1 MENKEEKKAM
11 KTQIYN
17 LVVLDRSG
25 SMQSMRKAAVD
36 GFNET
41 LAGIKKA
48 QERYAETQDHYI
60 SLVAFCSCSTDKI
73 YDKVPVA
80 EAHPMKLK
88 DYQPCCCTPLYDA
101 MGFAITDIQR
111 HVKDIKDVAISV
123 TIITDGY
130 ENASKEF
137 TRTSI
142 RALVESLK
150 GQGWTF
156 TFMGANQ
163 DAALTAETLA
173 IRNSANFDATED
185 GVREAYYR
193 DSRSKFSWFSK
204 LNASFSQRKMMD
216 KDDRMKMN
224 SEMADIAFDET
235 ETEDEENYN
244 LDV

>member
-1 MENKEEKKAM
+1 MENKEEKKTM

-25 SMQSMRKAAVD
+25 SMQSIRKAAVD

-48 QERYAETQDHYI
+48 QERFAETQNHFI

-73 YDKVPVA
+73 YDMAPVA
-80 EAHPMKLK
+80 EARPLDEK

-101 MGFAITDIQR
+101 MGFAISDIQR
-111 HVKDIKDVAISV
+111 HIKEIKDVAVSV

-173 IRNSANFDATED
+173 IRNSANFDASQD
-185 GVREAYYR
+185 GMRNAYRR
-193 DSRSKFSWFSK
+193 DSRSKLSWFSK
-204 LNASFSQRKMMD
+204 LDHSYARRMVMD
-216 KDDRMKMN
+216 DEDRMKMN
-224 SEMADIAFDET
+224 SDLADDAFDET
-235 ETEDEENYN
+235 EDDDNKN
-244 LDV
+244 S

>member
-1 MENKEEKKAM
+1 MENKEEKKTM

-25 SMQSMRKAAVD
+25 SMQSIRKAAVD

-48 QERYAETQDHYI
+48 QERFAETQNHFI

-73 YDKVPVA
+73 YDMAPVA
-80 EAHPMKLK
+80 EARPLDEK

-101 MGFAITDIQR
+101 MGFAISDIQR
-111 HVKDIKDVAISV
+111 HIKEIKDVAVSV

-130 ENASKEF
+130 ENASKEY

-173 IRNSANFDATED
+173 IRNSANFDASQD
-185 GVREAYYR
+185 GMRNAYRR
-193 DSRSKFSWFSK
+193 DSRSKLSWFSK
-204 LNASFSQRKMMD
+204 LDLSYARRMVMD
-216 KDDRMKMN
+216 DEDRMKMN
-224 SEMADIAFDET
+224 SDLADDAFDET
-235 ETEDEENYN
+235 EEVDNKN
-244 LDV
+244 S

>member
-1 MENKEEKKAM
+1 MENKEEKKTM

-25 SMQSMRKAAVD
+25 SMQSIRKAAVD

-48 QERYAETQDHYI
+48 QERFAETQNHFI

-73 YDKVPVA
+73 YDIAPVA
-80 EAHPMKLK
+80 EARPLDEK

-101 MGFAITDIQR
+101 MGFAISDIQR
-111 HVKDIKDVAISV
+111 HIKEIKDVAVSV

-173 IRNSANFDATED
+173 IRNSANFDASQD
-185 GVREAYYR
+185 GMRKAYRR
-193 DSRSKFSWFSK
+193 DSRSKLSWFSK
-204 LNASFSQRKMMD
+204 LDISHARRMVMD
-216 KDDRMKMN
+216 DEDRMKMN
-224 SEMADIAFDET
+224 SALADDAFDET
-235 ETEDEENYN
+235 EDDDDKNS
-244 LDV
+244 